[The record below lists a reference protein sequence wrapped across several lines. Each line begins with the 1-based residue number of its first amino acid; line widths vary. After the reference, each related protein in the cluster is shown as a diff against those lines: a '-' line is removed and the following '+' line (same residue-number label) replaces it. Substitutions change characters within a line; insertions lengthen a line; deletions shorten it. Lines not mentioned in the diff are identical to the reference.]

1 MKQCQVKTDN
11 GTVLNAVYVVK
22 SVEKIVTSHYV
33 SGSSICINAEYPA
46 DLQPRNR
53 EGIVMVSQV
62 SKMSRDLRPDELSA
76 SIFLNQGAPVVR
88 PDGIVLNGNG
98 RSIAVSYA
106 YRAGLPSADKYKRYL
121 VDHAGDF
128 GFTANQIT
136 AISQPI
142 LVREIVDDLDDGLID
157 EIIHSTVGG
166 SVMSTF
172 EQAKID
178 AAKLSV
184 ADFAHY
190 DDESNG
196 DLTAYKNDAFV
207 GAVLWRIAK
216 DTERALYWNA
226 NGKLTRAAIERVR
239 NAIFALAYQDDG
251 LIDKMTLSNDDGAR
265 NISNALIIAA
275 PKFAKLRL
283 QCREGIYR
291 SYDMAPILSRAIARF
306 NYVRSTNEFKSVKQF
321 LETTPLFDPEPV
333 EVANIMRFFDANKRS
348 QKIIVMFLQNIIGVI
363 KSQGNPNQESL
374 AGFEHESLSIEDVV
388 STAIFK
394 TNEFKAGGCDI
405 LSTIVISDDIVESDK
420 TNAIDNAQNVDIDN
434 ADKSAEA
441 VDSVKSIIIN
451 QLSTDKPVDTD
462 EISALTSVDALLNQV
477 HSIVTEI
484 ENVVCEIGLN
494 NILADFNA
502 AFTTT
507 VYPPRA
513 QRRSPDQQIKPL
525 RGMVGRRRKIDK
537 VKMVLSDAQTLI
549 EQINTIATEYHIDVP
564 DKPSVEYPPRAERTR
579 KGKSEQPF
587 FNRLKGF
594 VGRKRES
601 KLRVDDTRVVGDNTV
616 AIVNDGVIKVKVKP
630 NGYGGRDYY
639 AYDYSVG
646 SAIKIPALT
655 LKGYADRGCNI
666 VFYTD

>member
-1 MKQCQVKTDN
+1 
-11 GTVLNAVYVVK
+11 
-22 SVEKIVTSHYV
+22 
-33 SGSSICINAEYPA
+33 
-46 DLQPRNR
+46 
-53 EGIVMVSQV
+53 
-62 SKMSRDLRPDELSA
+62 MSRDLRPDELAA

-88 PDGIVLNGNG
+88 SDGIVLNGNG

-196 DLTAYKNDAFV
+196 DLTAYKNVSFV

-239 NAIFALAYQDDG
+239 NAIFALAYDDDG
-251 LIDKMTLSNDDGAR
+251 LIDKMSLAVDEGSK

-291 SYDMAPILSRAIARF
+291 SYDMAPILSRAISRF

-333 EVANIMRFFDANKRS
+333 EVANIMRF
-348 QKIIVMFLQNIIGVI
+348 
-363 KSQGNPNQESL
+363 
-374 AGFEHESLSIEDVV
+374 
-388 STAIFK
+388 
-394 TNEFKAGGCDI
+394 
-405 LSTIVISDDIVESDK
+405 
-420 TNAIDNAQNVDIDN
+420 
-434 ADKSAEA
+434 
-441 VDSVKSIIIN
+441 
-451 QLSTDKPVDTD
+451 
-462 EISALTSVDALLNQV
+462 
-477 HSIVTEI
+477 
-484 ENVVCEIGLN
+484 
-494 NILADFNA
+494 
-502 AFTTT
+502 
-507 VYPPRA
+507 
-513 QRRSPDQQIKPL
+513 
-525 RGMVGRRRKIDK
+525 
-537 VKMVLSDAQTLI
+537 
-549 EQINTIATEYHIDVP
+549 
-564 DKPSVEYPPRAERTR
+564 
-579 KGKSEQPF
+579 
-587 FNRLKGF
+587 
-594 VGRKRES
+594 
-601 KLRVDDTRVVGDNTV
+601 
-616 AIVNDGVIKVKVKP
+616 
-630 NGYGGRDYY
+630 
-639 AYDYSVG
+639 
-646 SAIKIPALT
+646 
-655 LKGYADRGCNI
+655 
-666 VFYTD
+666 